1 MIEDRRTDMLLTIAR
16 YGLRFAIV
24 VMGLTILIALFAVVA
39 LLFFPSQGITEQLAA
54 APAITLPVIFV
65 VVAIATVMLTLSIRF
80 ALELGRIVR
89 TVQQGDPFEP
99 VNAARLARMGWLA
112 LGVTISGWLL
122 MPLAMWLEQYFEEL
136 SVGNGPELSGLVLS
150 VTLFILARVFR
161 HGAAMRDDLQGTV

>member
-1 MIEDRRTDMLLTIAR
+1 MLKDRRTDMLLTIAR

-24 VMGLTILIALFAVVA
+24 VMGLTILIALCAVVA

-99 VNAARLARMGWLA
+99 ANADRLARMGWLT

-122 MPLAMWLEQYFEEL
+122 RPLVLWLEQHFEEL

-150 VTLFILARVFR
+150 ATLFILARVFR

>member
-1 MIEDRRTDMLLTIAR
+1 MIEDRRTDLLLTIAR

-24 VMGLTILIALFAVVA
+24 VMGLTILIALLAIGA
-39 LLFFPSQGITEQLAA
+39 LLFFPSQGIAEQLAA

-65 VVAIATVMLTLSIRF
+65 AVAIATVMLTLSIRF

-99 VNAARLARMGWLA
+99 ANADRLARMGWLA

-122 MPLAMWLEQYFEEL
+122 VPLAFWLEQYFEEL

-150 VTLFILARVFR
+150 ATLFILARVFR